1 MQLSGCLLVF
11 FPNDGHLV
19 VFPKEFFSF
28 FFFLNTHEVG
38 HPKLTVT
45 LENLDLFFLAGQG
58 SCCSLAGSPFPPFLT
73 FVS

>member
-1 MQLSGCLLVF
+1 MQLSGCLLGF
-11 FPNDGHLV
+11 FPNDRHLV
-19 VFPKEFFSF
+19 VFPKEFFSFFF

-58 SCCSLAGSPFPPFLT
+58 S
-73 FVS
+73 

>member
-11 FPNDGHLV
+11 FPNDRHLV
-19 VFPKEFFSF
+19 VFPKE

-58 SCCSLAGSPFPPFLT
+58 S
-73 FVS
+73 